1 MKKGILFLLLIFSST
16 IALSQKNRLQKTI
29 AKKYLNVIGIDKKI
43 DSYLQTEK
51 EKILSNKKALFDAK
65 NLDANIAED
74 ISYFTTNIE
83 VHFNF
88 IKKSIMNQL
97 IFKYANRNQ
106 KRLKI
111 IIKSIKNKKAASD
124 FMEIKQANKT
134 LKLLLDKEMDE
145 LHKNIIP
152 ELLQNIVKKQSG
164 IPLTIKLNNKNISPT
179 NIDIKINAVL
189 ADNNTI
195 PLLNNQSATIKKP
208 LDSTYKN
215 FKSIIISYKN
225 QDFVFAPDEK
235 IKVLPKKL
243 ADLKNPISKYSFEE
257 IDYWVI
263 YIDETEKSTVI
274 TLSSTEE
281 FTVEKP
287 KK

>member
-145 LHKNIIP
+145 LHKNTIP
-152 ELLQNIVKKQSG
+152 ELLQNIVKKRSG

-179 NIDIKINAVL
+179 NIDITFNNLIVNSTDFIYYQNL
-189 ADNNTI
+189 A
-195 PLLNNQSATIKKP
+195 
-208 LDSTYKN
+208 
-215 FKSIIISYKN
+215 
-225 QDFVFAPDEK
+225 
-235 IKVLPKKL
+235 
-243 ADLKNPISKYSFEE
+243 NPIEKFTN
-257 IDYWVI
+257 ITPKDFPK
-263 YIDETEKSTVI
+263 DETIIEAI
-274 TLSSTEE
+274 IMNRNLYILTESKIHIY
-281 FTVEKP
+281 TIQK
-287 KK
+287 